1 MQLQCIIINKT
12 FKKLSLLLCS
22 RKGDFVANKFK
33 IESKNAVCSNYGGVG
48 GNLWTCDLSD
58 EGIKAIRLTEAYFE
72 INAQRINKVKP
83 KLMRIMIMPQYIVDY
98 SDGKNGYENWINGI
112 YDFNTSYM
120 HNFWRYCEAFK
131 KAGTKIE
138 LNMGGAVSTDIVDW
152 YGMGVYDQF
161 GGTRT
166 GPENLDAFAL
176 ATVSLLK
183 ECHRRGYG
191 DTVTFLNFYNE
202 SCHLNF
208 GSFGDKRVFWCKML
222 ELVHKELVKQGLRD
236 KVTVIGADADTHA
249 VLGGDVLHQEWLDY
263 IYENAFKKGYCDTL
277 SSHLYFDH
285 QPADGGQV
293 GRFYKID
300 NMVEYCN
307 QAVKAYPGMKR
318 NLMITE
324 FGRLDHKDAPGV
336 EGGDG
341 NFDRSLVGEVLA
353 QANEGISYSAFWFFH
368 GAYISSPICNF
379 QCGGLQ
385 LWETP
390 GYREERGGRMLD
402 INAVNST
409 FGEMGLLMRY
419 INTDSTVVKSYSD
432 SKDFRIGTFLDGEDT
447 TVVIEVNRGDADRD
461 FEIDLDGRTNK
472 PYYKHIYTFPKD
484 DNMMGKE
491 ADSQFDG
498 NAILPVGEKIDV
510 LEGKIKDSV
519 GDGHYLILYTTLPE
533 AKQLVLNSIE
543 VELHKGES
551 FKFEVKQVIGTE
563 NAKIKYSVMPDGKT
577 GAVCGEISDDG
588 TYTAPE
594 NSKSGD
600 TVAIMVGL
608 DDGRETVSERY
619 TAEDFAVA
627 IVRII

>member
-1 MQLQCIIINKT
+1 MTNKI
-12 FKKLSLLLCS
+12 
-22 RKGDFVANKFK
+22 R
-33 IESKNAVCSNYGGVG
+33 IESKNVVNSNYGGMG
-48 GNLWTCDLSD
+48 GNLWTACLSD
-58 EGIKAIRLTEAYFE
+58 EGVENLKMTEAYFE
-72 INAQRINKVKP
+72 VNAQRINKVKP

-98 SDGKNGYENWINGI
+98 SDGKNGCENWINGI

-138 LNMGGAVSTDIVDW
+138 LNMGGATSTDILDW
-152 YGMGVYDQF
+152 FGMGISDTF
-161 GGTRT
+161 GGTRS

-176 ATVSLLK
+176 AAVSLLK

-202 SCHLNF
+202 SCHANF
-208 GSFGDKRVFWCKML
+208 GCFGDKRVFWCKML

-236 KVTVIGADADTHA
+236 KVTVIGADADTHNT
-249 VLGGDVLHQEWLDY
+249 LGYDILHKEWLDY

-277 SSHLYFDH
+277 SAHLYFKDL
-285 QPADGGQV
+285 PAVQEGGLYRV
-293 GRFYKID
+293 SDTEK
-300 NMVEYCN
+300 YCN
-307 QAVKAYPGMKR
+307 RAVKAYPDMKR

-324 FGRLDHKDAPGV
+324 FGRLNHKDAPGV

-341 NFDRSLVGEVLA
+341 NFDRSLAGQVIT
-353 QANEGISYSAFWFFH
+353 QANEGISYSAFWFFC
-368 GAYISSPICNF
+368 GSYIPTPICNF

-390 GYREERGGRMLD
+390 AFREERGGRRLD

-409 FGEMGLLMRY
+409 FGEAGLLMRY
-419 INTDSTVVKSYSD
+419 INIGSKAVKSCSD
-432 SKDFRIGTFLDGEDT
+432 SKDFRVGTFLDGEDT
-447 TVVIEVNRGDADRD
+447 TVVVEINRAEADRD

-472 PYYKHIYTFPKD
+472 TYYKHIYTFPKD
-484 DNMMGKE
+484 DNMVGKE

-498 NAILPVGEKIDV
+498 NAILPVGEKVDV
-510 LEGKIKDSV
+510 CGGKIKDSV
-519 GDGHYLILYTTLPE
+519 GNGHYLILYTTLPD
-533 AKQLVLNSIE
+533 AKQLVLNSVE

-551 FKFEVKQVIGTE
+551 FKFEIKDIIGSE

-577 GAVCGEISDDG
+577 GAVYGEISEGG

-594 NSKSGD
+594 NAKSGD
-600 TVAIMVGL
+600 TVAIMVAI
-608 DDGRETVSERY
+608 DDGKKTVSERY
-619 TAEDFAVA
+619 NAEDFAVA

>member
-1 MQLQCIIINKT
+1 MT
-12 FKKLSLLLCS
+12 
-22 RKGDFVANKFK
+22 NKFR
-33 IESKNAVCSNYGGVG
+33 IEAKNVVNSNYGGVG
-48 GNLWTCDLSD
+48 GNLWTSCLSD
-58 EGIKAIRLTEAYFE
+58 EGIKALKMTEAYFE
-72 INAQRINKVKP
+72 VNAQRINKVKP
-83 KLMRIMIMPQYIVDY
+83 KLMRIVIMPQYMVDY
-98 SDGKNGYENWINGI
+98 SDGKNGEENWVNGV
-112 YDFNTSYM
+112 YDFNSSYM

-138 LNMGGAVSTDIVDW
+138 LNMGGAVSTDITDW
-152 YGMGVYDQF
+152 FGMGIGDQF
-161 GGTRT
+161 SGSRT

-202 SCHLNF
+202 SCHANF
-208 GSFGDKRVFWCKML
+208 GCFGDKRVFWCKML
-222 ELVHKELVKQGLRD
+222 ELVHKELIKEGLRD
-236 KVTVIGADADTHA
+236 KVTVIGADADTHCT
-249 VLGGDVLHQEWLDY
+249 LGYDVLHKEWLDY

-277 SSHLYFDH
+277 SSHLYYNYL
-285 QPADGGQV
+285 PNLRDGGLYGV
-293 GRFYKID
+293 SETE
-300 NMVEYCN
+300 EYCS
-307 QAVKAYPGMKR
+307 QAIKAYPDMKR
-318 NLMITE
+318 NLMVTE

-341 NFDRSLVGEVLA
+341 DFHRSLAGQVLA
-353 QANEGISYSAFWFFH
+353 QANGGISYSAFWFFC
-368 GAYISSPICNF
+368 GAYIPAPICNF
-379 QCGGLQ
+379 QHGGLQ

-390 GYREERGGRMLD
+390 AFREERGGRMLD

-419 INTDSTVVKSYSD
+419 INMGSDVVKSYSD

-447 TVVIEVNRGDADRD
+447 TVVIEANRGDADRD

-472 PYYKHIYTFPKD
+472 TYYKHIYTFPKD
-484 DNMMGKE
+484 DNMVGKE

-510 LEGKIKDSV
+510 LDGKIKDSV
-519 GDGHYLILYTTLPE
+519 GEGHYLILYTTLPDT
-533 AKQLVLNSIE
+533 KQLVLNAVE

-551 FKFEVKQVIGTE
+551 FKFEVKEVIGTE
-563 NAKIKYSVMPDGKT
+563 NAKIKYSVMSDGKT
-577 GAVCGEISDDG
+577 GAVCGEISADG

-594 NSKSGD
+594 NANVGD

-608 DDGRETVSERY
+608 DNGRETNSERY
-619 TAEDFAVA
+619 NAEDFAVA